1 MRFRSWSSHGSIPL
15 RYSAESTPKV
25 CTQRRD
31 YDALGHRRGQRWY
44 CSTQEAKDAPV
55 SSLWGSGGLLF
66 LQQPSSGVPQLAHVA
81 QSPEGRCVRAR
92 WPAGGEF
99 HRLATFGGEEVISG
113 PYHCT
118 HLHCRRADADD
129 RSIGSRMAADLHR
142 KVAPSTVLPVTACD
156 RCELR
161 LWSRSAQAQD
171 LPRLQRARGWPRR
184 PPSRDPKTR
193 KSTFHFC
200 VRERVK
206 SCA

>member
-1 MRFRSWSSHGSIPL
+1 MQHSGSKGCASIKPL
-15 RYSAESTPKV
+15 GLGRPSLLTAAF
-25 CTQRRD
+25 QRRP
-31 YDALGHRRGQRWY
+31 AASPC
-44 CSTQEAKDAPV
+44 CSKPT
-55 SSLWGSGGLLF
+55 
-66 LQQPSSGVPQLAHVA
+66 
-81 QSPEGRCVRAR
+81 EGRCVRAR
-92 WPAGGEF
+92 WPAGGES

-161 LWSRSAQAQD
+161 LCSRSAQAQD

-206 SCA
+206 V